1 MGSRWRARA
10 LVAST
15 GLPAWG
21 YLVVFRAARMGV
33 VAAVLPRLA
42 LETLGHPQDFVV
54 LVEA

>member
-21 YLVVFRAARMGV
+21 YLLVFRAARMGV